1 MHKIKAQ
8 RSGELFVKNMA
19 ILQHQFPTLNLET
32 ADWHK
37 KKFLK
42 KIEINFQKF
51 AAGNLWTHNPTRITA
66 LSMLG
71 AP

>member
-19 ILQHQFPTLNLET
+19 TGILQHQFAMPNLET
-32 ADWHK
+32 ADLHK

-42 KIEINFQKF
+42 KFLKK
-51 AAGNLWTHNPTRITA
+51 TK
-66 LSMLG
+66 
-71 AP
+71 